1 MVRRFLCVGTVLV
14 LLLLSV
20 PACSSNSKNT
30 GSTVH
35 DPDGNYVP
43 KPKGGKAG

>member
-1 MVRRFLCVGTVLV
+1 MIRRFLCVAAFL

-20 PACSSNSKNT
+20 PACSEKKATNAT
-30 GSTVH
+30 RH

-43 KPKGGKAG
+43 QPGKSKAG

>member
-1 MVRRFLCVGTVLV
+1 MIRRYLCAAVFF

-20 PACSSNSKNT
+20 PACSEKKPTYPVKN
-30 GSTVH
+30 

-43 KPKGGKAG
+43 KAGGGKAG